1 MNGGGLGSGKF
12 ANAISNGMEIASGL
26 GKMMLNEKP
35 DNGYTF
41 VDPDGYKSGQFAKP
55 APTLQRTIDMT
66 RTIANLAAKGDRA
79 TTPYDMNAVDPTY
92 IAAVI
97 NPEDNMSR

>member
-1 MNGGGLGSGKF
+1 
-12 ANAISNGMEIASGL
+12 
-26 GKMMLNEKP
+26 
-35 DNGYTF
+35 
-41 VDPDGYKSGQFAKP
+41 
-55 APTLQRTIDMT
+55 MT
-66 RTIANLAAKGDRA
+66 RTVANVASRGDRA